1 MKSPTAL
8 PFELIAIIN
17 ARADQELFGMLIE
30 NASSL
35 GRPTI
40 SKNAVWNAGQDYKE
54 ANIRT
59 KKNRNAGIERR
70 FFVVAG
76 YAPQNTMSELLER
89 SLAGRLIGFYT
100 GNDTH

>member
-59 KKNRNAGIERR
+59 KKNRNAGIGKR
-70 FFVVAG
+70 FFVVVSVLR
-76 YAPQNTMSELLER
+76 NTMSESLER